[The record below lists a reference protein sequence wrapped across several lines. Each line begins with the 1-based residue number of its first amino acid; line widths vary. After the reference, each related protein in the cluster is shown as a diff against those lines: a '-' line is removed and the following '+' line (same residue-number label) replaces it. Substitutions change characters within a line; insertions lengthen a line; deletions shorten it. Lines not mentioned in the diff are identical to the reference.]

1 MSQSVQGAVASPPAP
16 GVWRRMACFVYEG
29 VLLFGVSL
37 ISGAL
42 AAAVVAAVGE
52 VTVMQHQALLGVI
65 GFLVYGL
72 YFCGFWS
79 RRGQTLAMQTWN
91 IRLETSHGALLTPAR
106 AFIRYLAAYVWLV
119 PAVVVARLNGWSG
132 WSLLLAVAVGI
143 LAWAALARL
152 HPQRQFLHDAVC
164 GTRLIHWQAQRRP
177 RPGDAAPGQNP
188 LG

>member
-1 MSQSVQGAVASPPAP
+1 MSQTAEGTVASPPAP

-37 ISGAL
+37 VSGAL

-52 VTVMQHQALLGVI
+52 STVMQHQSLLGVI
-65 GFLVYGL
+65 GFVVYGL

-91 IRLETSHGALLTPAR
+91 IRLETVDGALVTPAR
-106 AFIRYLAAYVWLV
+106 AFVRYLAAYVWLV
-119 PAVVVARLNGWSG
+119 PAVVVARMNGWSG

-152 HPQRQFLHDAVC
+152 HPQRQFLHDAAC
-164 GTRLIHWQAQRRP
+164 GTRLIHRQTPRRS
-177 RPGDAAPGQNP
+177 RTATATSGQNP
-188 LG
+188 AE

>member
-1 MSQSVQGAVASPPAP
+1 MIPSAGEAVASPPVP
-16 GVWRRMACFVYEG
+16 GMWRRMACFVYEG

-37 ISGAL
+37 VSGAV

-52 VTVMQHQALLGVI
+52 ATVMRHQALLGVI
-65 GFLVYGL
+65 GFVVYGL

-91 IRLETSHGALLTPAR
+91 LRLETVSGERVSLAR
-106 AFIRYLAAYVWLV
+106 AVLRYLAAYVWLV

-132 WSLLLAVAVGI
+132 WSMLLAVAVGI

-164 GTRLIHWQAQRRP
+164 GTRLVHWQTPRRSHSAKLP
-177 RPGDAAPGQNP
+177 AGQNP
-188 LG
+188 AP